1 MNSHIDLERKTSAP
15 IIERLHAGRLHLAG
29 GYMKGSLLMIIAA
42 LLITACAASTTTPP
56 STSTPEPTSTPTPI
70 PTPTIAPL
78 NVADIGLPVLTMPG
92 PEGALYRLGIG
103 WQEQVAVSPNSRLLA
118 LPATTGLYVYTADSL
133 ELVWANTDQSFASS
147 AVWSPDSSR
156 VVSLHW
162 GMTISVF
169 DAGDGT
175 RLYHFPVQ
183 IDDYYSPV
191 IIPSRDNRQ
200 LLVDGRLY
208 DVTSGEELAC
218 VDCAEATTVQE
229 YEAVMAFTDENIL
242 RAVVSCDEALF
253 CLWQSD
259 TRQAVPYPLAGVREG
274 AALSMSLDGRR
285 VLVRADKAIRL
296 FDVEEETYHRLP
308 ELTNLPFGDDYYHIS
323 REDIVWAPD
332 GSAFTIDVGE
342 QEYLFRMDAEI
353 SIFNWE
359 GEGYSHFVWSPD
371 SSRLLYGNDQT
382 VTLYSVGDEVDIIRT
397 VDGNGEQVLLNNGEI
412 IWKTTFGE
420 GYKGLKSGADGMLM
434 TDVESMEFVSA
445 GWTPE
450 NLLMV
455 IPDSFGLLTG
465 ESGML
470 SRIFLF
476 DGATGTNVAMLNM
489 EIVDGFVLR
498 CWDFQWSADGG
509 RLAWLNFGEGV
520 PLSIWDRKTGEQ
532 LPPLPL
538 EGFMQMESI
547 ALNNQGTQL
556 LVGDSDGDI
565 LLFDMES
572 GELIRQVNGDDYEAN
587 IVNDLV
593 WSPDGS
599 QFASV
604 DGGTIEPI
612 TVWDAETFA
621 PLYTLM
627 PAWEERTS
635 FRTLDWAGDLIA
647 AGVGGNVYVWSAG
660 SQDLLWST
668 KQQIDDCRMT
678 YTQTENRMA
687 VSDDARYLAMVI
699 GGASQGCDRIGVY
712 DAHSG
717 KLLHTYPGHGTDGIT
732 RLAWSPDGRYLSSV
746 AGDGT
751 VIVWDTSLLA
761 PVEIP

>member
-1 MNSHIDLERKTSAP
+1 
-15 IIERLHAGRLHLAG
+15 
-29 GYMKGSLLMIIAA
+29 
-42 LLITACAASTTTPP
+42 
-56 STSTPEPTSTPTPI
+56 
-70 PTPTIAPL
+70 
-78 NVADIGLPVLTMPG
+78 
-92 PEGALYRLGIG
+92 
-103 WQEQVAVSPNSRLLA
+103 
-118 LPATTGLYVYTADSL
+118 
-133 ELVWANTDQSFASS
+133 
-147 AVWSPDSSR
+147 
-156 VVSLHW
+156 
-162 GMTISVF
+162 
-169 DAGDGT
+169 
-175 RLYHFPVQ
+175 
-183 IDDYYSPV
+183 
-191 IIPSRDNRQ
+191 
-200 LLVDGRLY
+200 
-208 DVTSGEELAC
+208 
-218 VDCAEATTVQE
+218 
-229 YEAVMAFTDENIL
+229 
-242 RAVVSCDEALF
+242 
-253 CLWQSD
+253 
-259 TRQAVPYPLAGVREG
+259 
-274 AALSMSLDGRR
+274 
-285 VLVRADKAIRL
+285 
-296 FDVEEETYHRLP
+296 
-308 ELTNLPFGDDYYHIS
+308 
-323 REDIVWAPD
+323 
-332 GSAFTIDVGE
+332 
-342 QEYLFRMDAEI
+342 
-353 SIFNWE
+353 
-359 GEGYSHFVWSPD
+359 
-371 SSRLLYGNDQT
+371 
-382 VTLYSVGDEVDIIRT
+382 
-397 VDGNGEQVLLNNGEI
+397 
-412 IWKTTFGE
+412 
-420 GYKGLKSGADGMLM
+420 
-434 TDVESMEFVSA
+434 
-445 GWTPE
+445 
-450 NLLMV
+450 
-455 IPDSFGLLTG
+455 
-465 ESGML
+465 
-470 SRIFLF
+470 
-476 DGATGTNVAMLNM
+476 
-489 EIVDGFVLR
+489 
-498 CWDFQWSADGG
+498 
-509 RLAWLNFGEGV
+509 
-520 PLSIWDRKTGEQ
+520 
-532 LPPLPL
+532 
-538 EGFMQMESI
+538 MESI